1 MLRLAMC
8 KVFKLQAMQAK
19 LHVAQESQVEPQLH
33 AIDCRD
39 ITPLLA
45 CAQPGRRA
53 AGQQGSYLLG
63 RPRGGIDTDR
73 LFHALHHAVQ
83 NVRGTLF
90 LSQ

>member
-45 CAQPGRRA
+45 CAQLGRRA
-53 AGQQGSYLLG
+53 AGQLPAGQTS
-63 RPRGGIDTDR
+63 RGYR
-73 LFHALHHAVQ
+73 HLQVVFHALHHAVQ